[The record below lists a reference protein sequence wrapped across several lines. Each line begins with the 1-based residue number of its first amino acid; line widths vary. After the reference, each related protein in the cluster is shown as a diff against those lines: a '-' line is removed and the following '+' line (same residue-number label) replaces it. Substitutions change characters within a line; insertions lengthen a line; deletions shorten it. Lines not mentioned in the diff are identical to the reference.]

1 MITWRRFNRAEPA
14 DRPRR
19 LPMKRRV
26 VITACSA
33 ITPIGYGKTAIVESL
48 QQGRSGVKPLRDDGL
63 LTGHIHSRV
72 FGTVDY
78 PIAYEFSRTHRK
90 TMGPVAFYACQV
102 AKDTLAASGLTLE
115 FITSGRLGVAF
126 GSTHGS
132 PTIQREIYKTFFNN
146 LDEKFSSI
154 GAVDYLRSMV
164 HTTAVNIT
172 RMFGITGRVI
182 ASSTACTT
190 SSQAIGF
197 GYEMVKYGMQ
207 DAMLCGGADEY
218 DTTTVAVFD
227 NLLACSVA
235 YNDSPECTPRPF
247 DKKRDGLV
255 VGEGGGAVLL
265 EEYEAARKRGAPI
278 LAEVIGFACNNNGGD
293 LILPNLHG
301 ITTTLRLA
309 LQDAAV
315 SPADVD
321 YICAHA
327 TATKMGDIIE
337 SQAIEAVY
345 GRGPLVTAL
354 KSYTGH
360 TMGTCGVIELIMTL
374 YMMAEG
380 FLAPTL
386 NLEEVDPRC
395 GMLRH
400 TPGVIA
406 ARTRIAAVQNFA
418 FGGVN
423 TCLLVKNGDEAV

>member
-1 MITWRRFNRAEPA
+1 
-14 DRPRR
+14 
-19 LPMKRRV
+19 MKRRV

-33 ITPIGYGKTAIVESL
+33 ITPIGYDKDDIIDSL
-48 QQGRSGVKPLRDDGL
+48 RRGRSGVKPLRDDGL
-63 LTGHIHSRV
+63 LTDHIHSRV

-78 PIAYEFSRTHRK
+78 PIDYQFKRQYTK

-102 AKDTLAASGLTLE
+102 AKDVLEQSGLSPD

-132 PTIQREIYKTFFNN
+132 PTVQRNIYKTFFNN
-146 LDEKFSSI
+146 LEAEFSSI

-207 DAMLCGGADEY
+207 DAMICGGADEY

-227 NLLACSVA
+227 NLLACSVD
-235 YNDSPECTPRPF
+235 YNDRPECTPRPF
-247 DKKRDGLV
+247 DTKRDGLV

-265 EEYEAARKRGAPI
+265 EEYESAKRRGADI
-278 LAEVIGFACNNNGGD
+278 LGEVIGFSCNNNGGD
-293 LILPNLHG
+293 LILPNLEG
-301 ITTTLRLA
+301 ITTTLQLA
-309 LQDAAV
+309 LEDAAIR
-315 SPADVD
+315 PEDVD
-321 YICAHA
+321 VISAHA
-327 TATKMGDIIE
+327 TATKMGDVIE
-337 SQAIEAVY
+337 AQAIDAVY
-345 GRGPLVTAL
+345 GDGPLVTGL

-374 YMMAEG
+374 YMMEQG
-380 FLAPTL
+380 FIAPTL
-386 NLEEVDPRC
+386 NLDNVDPRC
-395 GMLRH
+395 TMLRH
-400 TPGVIA
+400 VRELQGTDINTA
-406 ARTRIAAVQNFA
+406 AIQNFA

-423 TCLLVKNGDEAV
+423 TCLLVKNVGTAAS

>member
-1 MITWRRFNRAEPA
+1 MN
-14 DRPRR
+14 
-19 LPMKRRV
+19 RRV

-33 ITPIGYGKTAIVESL
+33 ISPIGYGQEQITKSL
-48 QQGRSGVKPLRDDGL
+48 QQGLSGVRPLRDDGL
-63 LTGHIHSRV
+63 LSKHIHSRV
-72 FGTVDY
+72 FGTVDT
-78 PIAYEFSRTHRK
+78 PIAYNFTRSQKK
-90 TMGPVAFYACQV
+90 TMGPVAMYACKV
-102 AKDTLAASGLTLE
+102 AGDVLTASGLSQE
-115 FITSGRLGVAF
+115 FISSGRLGVAF

-132 PTIQREIYKTFFNN
+132 PTVQREIYKTFFQN

-197 GYEMVKYGMQ
+197 GYEMINYGMQ

-235 YNDSPECTPRPF
+235 YNESPEKTPRPF
-247 DKKRDGLV
+247 DRNRDGLV

-265 EEYEAARKRGAPI
+265 EEYESARRRGAPI
-278 LAEVIGFACNNNGGD
+278 LGEILGFACNNNGGD
-293 LILPNLHG
+293 LILPNLEG

-309 LQDAAV
+309 LAAAAINP
-315 SPADVD
+315 SEVD
-321 YICAHA
+321 YVSAHA

-337 SQAIEAVY
+337 SQAIEQVF
-345 GRGPLVTAL
+345 GQGPYVTGL

-374 YMMAEG
+374 YMMEQN

-386 NLEEVDPRC
+386 NLEEIDPRC
-395 GMLRH
+395 GSLRH
-400 TPGVIA
+400 TPEVIDA
-406 ARTRIAAVQNFA
+406 ETNIASIQNFA

-423 TCLLVKNGDEAV
+423 TCLLVKNGNRVAL

>member
-1 MITWRRFNRAEPA
+1 MT
-14 DRPRR
+14 
-19 LPMKRRV
+19 RRV

-33 ITPIGYGKTAIVESL
+33 ITPIGYGKDDIIAGL
-48 QQGRSGVKPLRDDGL
+48 RQGKSGVKPLRDDGL

-78 PIAYEFSRTHRK
+78 PIDYGFKRQYRK

-102 AKDTLAASGLTLE
+102 AKDVLKQSGLDQE

-132 PTIQREIYKTFFNN
+132 PTVQRNIYKTFFNN
-146 LDEKFSSI
+146 LDEEFSSI

-207 DAMLCGGADEY
+207 DAMICGGADEY

-227 NLLACSVA
+227 NLLACSVDF
-235 YNDSPECTPRPF
+235 NDQPECTPRPF
-247 DKKRDGLV
+247 DTRRDGLV

-265 EEYEAARKRGAPI
+265 EEYESARKRGATI
-278 LAEVIGFACNNNGGD
+278 LAEVIGFGCNNNGGD
-293 LILPNLHG
+293 LILPNLDG
-301 ITTTLRLA
+301 ITATLQLA
-309 LQDAAV
+309 LADAGIKAQ
-315 SPADVD
+315 DVD
-321 YICAHA
+321 VVSAHA
-327 TATKMGDIIE
+327 TATKMGDVIE
-337 SQAIEAVY
+337 SQAIDAVY
-345 GRGPLVTAL
+345 GNRPLVTGL
-354 KSYTGH
+354 KSYMGH
-360 TMGTCGVIELIMTL
+360 TMGTCGVIELTLML
-374 YMMAEG
+374 YMMEQG
-380 FLAPTL
+380 FVAPTL
-386 NLEEVDPRC
+386 NLDTVDPRC
-395 GMLRH
+395 SMLNHARELSEQH
-400 TPGVIA
+400 ISVA
-406 ARTRIAAVQNFA
+406 AIQNFA

-423 TCLLVKNGDEAV
+423 TCLMIRNGREAAA